1 MTRTTDGL
9 RVWVG
14 CLACYNAGNLRG
26 DWVDALEAADW
37 ACPIAS
43 HGEAWVMDSDGF
55 GSVGEM
61 SPAAAVELAE
71 WVDEAQRDALVLV
84 PAVVLLH
91 MRDEYGDDLEP
102 LQDNYRGCWDSLR
115 EMIEAD
121 AAEGLYGEHLQWM
134 AENQAGW
141 VDWEQIKYDH
151 EQGGDFI
158 IVGCGDQLYVWRTW

>member
-1 MTRTTDGL
+1 MTQTTDGL

-26 DWVDALEAADW
+26 EWVDALEAADW

-43 HGEAWVMDSDGF
+43 HGETWVMDSDGF

-61 SPAAAVELAE
+61 SPAAAVELAQ
-71 WVDEAQRDALVLV
+71 WIDEAQRGTLDGV
-84 PAVVLLH
+84 PVVVLLH
-91 MRDEYGDDLEP
+91 MRDEYGDDLKP
-102 LQDNYRGCWDSLR
+102 LQDNYCGRWDSLL
-115 EMIEAD
+115 EMIEAN
-121 AAEGLYGEHLQWM
+121 AAEGLYGEALRELTDTH
-134 AENQAGW
+134 AGW

-151 EQGGDFI
+151 EQNSDYI